1 MPILMI
7 LFGIFFYIYCEI
19 SLLVSIGSEIGVLP
33 TILLLVV
40 ISFLGLWFVKLR
52 GVYTLYSVKQDLSQG
67 KMPTEAVGNS
77 IMFVVAGILLII
89 PGFLSDIL
97 AILCVLPFSRKL
109 IQAFVINSVKNK
121 VFMRVTSQNTRFH
134 SQSSQDGNT
143 FDAEFE
149 RKSDPQDEIKRIK

>member
-1 MPILMI
+1 MPILMV

-19 SLLVSIGSEIGVLP
+19 SLLVSIGSEIGVLL
-33 TILLLVV
+33 TILLLVA

-52 GVYTLYSVKQDLSQG
+52 GVYTLYSIKQDLSQG
-67 KMPTEAVGNS
+67 KMPTEAVSNS
-77 IMFVVAGILLII
+77 IMFVLAGILLII

-121 VFMRVTSQNTRFH
+121 VFMRFTSQNPHFH
-134 SQSSQDGNT
+134 SQSAQESNT
-143 FDAEFE
+143 FDAEFK
-149 RKSDPQDEIKRIK
+149 RKSDPQDETKRIK

>member
-1 MPILMI
+1 MPILMV

-19 SLLVSIGSEIGVLP
+19 SLLVSIGSEIGVLA
-33 TILLLVV
+33 TILLLVA

-52 GVYTLYSVKQDLSQG
+52 GVYTLYSIKQDLSQG
-67 KMPTEAVGNS
+67 KMPTEAVSNS
-77 IMFVVAGILLII
+77 IMFVLAGILLII

-121 VFMRVTSQNTRFH
+121 VFMRFTSQNTHFH
-134 SQSSQDGNT
+134 SQSAQESNT

-149 RKSDPQDEIKRIK
+149 RKFDPQDETKRIK

>member
-1 MPILMI
+1 MPILMV

-33 TILLLVV
+33 TILLLVA

-52 GVYTLYSVKQDLSQG
+52 GIYTLYSIKQDLSQG
-67 KMPTEAVGNS
+67 KMPTEAVSNS
-77 IMFVVAGILLII
+77 IMFVLAGILLII

-121 VFMRVTSQNTRFH
+121 VFMRFTSQNTHFH
-134 SQSSQDGNT
+134 SQSAQESNT

-149 RKSDPQDEIKRIK
+149 RKVDPQDETKRIK

>member
-33 TILLLVV
+33 TILLLVA

-52 GVYTLYSVKQDLSQG
+52 GVYTLYSIKQDLSQG
-67 KMPTEAVGNS
+67 KMPTEAVSNS
-77 IMFVVAGILLII
+77 IMFVLAGILLII

-109 IQAFVINSVKNK
+109 IQTFVINSVKNK

>member
-1 MPILMI
+1 MPILMV

-33 TILLLVV
+33 TILLLVA

-52 GVYTLYSVKQDLSQG
+52 GVYTLYSIKQDLSQG
-67 KMPTEAVGNS
+67 KMPTEAVSNS
-77 IMFVVAGILLII
+77 IMFVLAGILLII

-109 IQAFVINSVKNK
+109 IQTFVINSVKNK
-121 VFMRVTSQNTRFH
+121 VFMRFTSQNTYFH
-134 SQSSQDGNT
+134 SQSAQDRNT

-149 RKSDPQDEIKRIK
+149 RKSDPQDETKRIK